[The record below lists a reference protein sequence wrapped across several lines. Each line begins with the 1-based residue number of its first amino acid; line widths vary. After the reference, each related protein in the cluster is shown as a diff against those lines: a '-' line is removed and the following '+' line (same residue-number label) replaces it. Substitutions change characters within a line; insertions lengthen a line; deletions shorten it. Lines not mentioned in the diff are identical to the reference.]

1 MKSGILAGMLLA
13 TVMAGPAFAQGAPI
27 KLANVAELSG
37 GGATV
42 GTNWKNGIDL
52 AIEEINAKGGVLGR
66 KLEVTHADSQSN
78 PGVARAQVQKALDG
92 EPYVLLGPG
101 YSGSVKVTAPLA
113 AEAGIAQIMGG
124 EAAELT
130 QAGNKFLFRTSFGQ
144 QSSMPKVAKYINDE
158 VKAKSVAIVWVNNDF
173 GRGGRDVITKEFGK
187 YGIKVAADL
196 STEAG
201 QADFAADV
209 SKIKAAAP
217 DAVFVYLNEEES
229 ARILKE
235 LKRQAVTVPL
245 VGETT
250 LIGQKVVELAGDAA
264 NGARG
269 HVGLTTDAPVDL
281 IKAFRDKFSKKY
293 NYVPDHNGLKG
304 LSRDLHDQGHH
315 RKDGQGRFEGV
326 RRQSS
331 RPHHQGGQRAGHPD
345 GCDLRRERRHRSP
358 GFPGRDRRW
367 QAGHQEGAA
376 EAELEHD
383 PEKCEAVFP
392 SRDQTRQSVDDAELM
407 LTY

>member
-1 MKSGILAGMLLA
+1 MKRMIYSSLVIAGVALA
-13 TVMAGPAFAQGAPI
+13 AGLTTAAFAQSAAPI
-27 KLANVAELSG
+27 KLADVAELSG

-52 AIEEINAKGGVLGR
+52 AVEEINAKGGILGH
-66 KLEVTHADSQSN
+66 KIEVTHADSQSN
-78 PGVARAQVQKALDG
+78 PGVARAQVQKALDS

-113 AEAGIAQIMGG
+113 AEAGITEIMGG

-144 QSSMPKVAKYINDE
+144 QSTMPKVAKYIADDL
-158 VKAKSVAIVWVNNDF
+158 KAKSVAVVWVNNDF
-173 GRGGRDVITKEFGK
+173 GKGGRDVIIREFGK
-187 YGIKVAADL
+187 LGVKVVADL

-209 SKIKAAAP
+209 AKLKAAAP

-235 LKRQAVTVPL
+235 LKRQGVSVPL

-250 LIGQKVVELAGDAA
+250 LIGQKVIELAGDAA

-269 HVGLTTDAPVDL
+269 HVGLTTDAPVPAV
-281 IKAFRDKFSKKY
+281 KAFRDRFVKKY

-304 LSRDLHDQGHH
+304 YLAIYMIKAVTDKMGKVDPKNFANTLHGMTIKAADEPGILMDVTFDQNGDID
-315 RKDGQGRFEGV
+315 REGFLVEVVDGKQV
-326 RRQSS
+326 VKQVL
-331 RPHHQGGQRAGHPD
+331 PKLH
-345 GCDLRRERRHRSP
+345 
-358 GFPGRDRRW
+358 
-367 QAGHQEGAA
+367 
-376 EAELEHD
+376 
-383 PEKCEAVFP
+383 
-392 SRDQTRQSVDDAELM
+392 
-407 LTY
+407 

>member
-1 MKSGILAGMLLA
+1 M
-13 TVMAGPAFAQGAPI
+13 
-27 KLANVAELSG
+27 SG

-52 AIEEINAKGGVLGR
+52 AIEEINAKGGILGR

-78 PGVARAQVQKALDG
+78 PGVARAQVQKALDS

-158 VKAKSVAIVWVNNDF
+158 LKAKSVAIVWVNNDF
-173 GRGGRDVITKEFGK
+173 GRGGRDVIAKEFARD
-187 YGIKVAADL
+187 GIKVAADL

-209 SKIKAAAP
+209 SKIKAANP
-217 DAVFVYLNEEES
+217 DAVFIYLNEEES

-235 LKRQAVTVPL
+235 LKRQGVTAPL
-245 VGETT
+245 IGETT
-250 LIGQKVVELAGDAA
+250 LVGQKVVELAGDAA

-281 IKAFRDKFSKKY
+281 VKAFREKFVKKY
-293 NYVPDHNGLKG
+293 NYVPDHNGIKG
-304 LSRDLHDQGHH
+304 YLAIYMIKAATEKMGKVDAKAL
-315 RKDGQGRFEGV
+315 
-326 RRQSS
+326 RRYPAW
-331 RPHHQGGQRAGHPD
+331 PHHQGRERAGHPD
-345 GCDLRRERRHRSP
+345 GRDLRSERRHRSP
-358 GFPGRDRRW
+358 GFSGRDRRG
-367 QAGHQEGAA
+367 QAGRQAGAA
-376 EAELEHD
+376 EAAL
-383 PEKCEAVFP
+383 
-392 SRDQTRQSVDDAELM
+392 SRAFSRQRKSAGRYVAGVRK
-407 LTY
+407 

>member
-1 MKSGILAGMLLA
+1 MKPMKPVILAGVLFGSYLA
-13 TVMAGPAFAQGAPI
+13 GAAFAQSAGPI
-27 KLANVAELSG
+27 KLADVAELSG

-113 AEAGIAQIMGG
+113 AEAGITQIMGG

-158 VKAKSVAIVWVNNDF
+158 LKAKSVAIVWVNNDF
-173 GRGGRDVITKEFGK
+173 GKGGRDAITREFGRL
-187 YGIKVAADL
+187 GIKVAADI

-201 QADFAADV
+201 QVDFAADV
-209 SKIKAAAP
+209 SKVKAAAP
-217 DAVFVYLNEEES
+217 DAVFIYLNEEES

-235 LKRQAVTVPL
+235 LKRQSVTTPL

-269 HVGLTTDAPVDL
+269 HVGLTTDAPVEL
-281 IKAFRDKFSKKY
+281 IKSFREKFVKKY
-293 NYVPDHNGLKG
+293 NYVPDHNGIKG
-304 LSRDLHDQGHH
+304 YLAVYMIKAATEKMGKVDSKAFADTLHGLTIKAANEPGILMDVTFDQNGDVD
-315 RKDGQGRFEGV
+315 RQGFLVEIVDGKQV
-326 RRQSS
+326 IKQVL
-331 RPHHQGGQRAGHPD
+331 PK
-345 GCDLRRERRHRSP
+345 LN
-358 GFPGRDRRW
+358 
-367 QAGHQEGAA
+367 
-376 EAELEHD
+376 
-383 PEKCEAVFP
+383 
-392 SRDQTRQSVDDAELM
+392 
-407 LTY
+407 

>member
-1 MKSGILAGMLLA
+1 MEMKSGIFAGLLLA
-13 TVMAGPAFAQGAPI
+13 TVSAGAAFAQGAPI

-113 AEAGIAQIMGG
+113 AEAGITQIMGG

-130 QAGNKFLFRTSFGQ
+130 QGGNKVLFRTSCGQ
-144 QSSMPKVAKYINDE
+144 QSSMPKVAKYINDAL
-158 VKAKSVAIVWVNNDF
+158 KAKSVAIVWVNNDF
-173 GRGGRDVITKEFGK
+173 GKGGRDAIAKEFVR
-187 YGIKVAADL
+187 YNIKVAADI

-209 SKIKAAAP
+209 NKIKAAAP
-217 DAVFVYLNEEES
+217 DVVFIYVNEEES
-229 ARILKE
+229 ARMLKE
-235 LKRQAVTVPL
+235 LKRQSVTVPL

-250 LIGQKVVELAGDAA
+250 LVGQKVVELAGDAA

-281 IKAFRDKFSKKY
+281 VKAFREKFVKKY
-293 NYVPDHNGLKG
+293 NYVPDHNGIKG
-304 LSRDLHDQGHH
+304 YLAIYMIKATTEKIGKVDAKAFADHLHGLTIKAASEPGILMDVTFDQNGDID
-315 RKDGQGRFEGV
+315 RQGFLVEVVEGKQV
-326 RRQSS
+326 IKQVL
-331 RPHHQGGQRAGHPD
+331 PK
-345 GCDLRRERRHRSP
+345 LN
-358 GFPGRDRRW
+358 
-367 QAGHQEGAA
+367 
-376 EAELEHD
+376 
-383 PEKCEAVFP
+383 
-392 SRDQTRQSVDDAELM
+392 
-407 LTY
+407 

>member
-1 MKSGILAGMLLA
+1 MQRIIVTGLVLATCLAGA
-13 TVMAGPAFAQGAPI
+13 AFAQSGPPI
-27 KLANVAELSG
+27 KLADVAELSG

-52 AIEEINAKGGVLGR
+52 AIEEVNAKGGILGR

-113 AEAGIAQIMGG
+113 AEAGITEIMGG

-144 QSSMPKVAKYINDE
+144 QSTMPKVAKYIADD
-158 VKAKSVAIVWVNNDF
+158 VKAKTVAVVWVNNDF
-173 GRGGRDVITKEFGK
+173 GKGGRDVITQEFGK
-187 YGIKVAADL
+187 LGIKVVADL

-209 SKIKAAAP
+209 AKVKAAAP

-235 LKRQAVTVPL
+235 LKRQGVSVPL
-245 VGETT
+245 IGETT
-250 LIGQKVVELAGDAA
+250 LVGQKVIELAGDAA

-269 HVGLTTDAPVDL
+269 HVGLTTDAPVPAV
-281 IKAFRDKFSKKY
+281 KAFRERFVKKY

-304 LSRDLHDQGHH
+304 YLAIYMIKAATEKMGKVDPKGFANTLHGMTIKAADEPGILMDVTFDQNGDID
-315 RKDGQGRFEGV
+315 RQGFLVEVVDGKQV
-326 RRQSS
+326 VKQVL
-331 RPHHQGGQRAGHPD
+331 PKLH
-345 GCDLRRERRHRSP
+345 
-358 GFPGRDRRW
+358 
-367 QAGHQEGAA
+367 
-376 EAELEHD
+376 
-383 PEKCEAVFP
+383 
-392 SRDQTRQSVDDAELM
+392 
-407 LTY
+407 

>member
-1 MKSGILAGMLLA
+1 MKPGVLAGAVLAALL
-13 TVMAGPAFAQGAPI
+13 TGSAFAQSGAPI
-27 KLANVAELSG
+27 VLADVAELSG
-37 GGATV
+37 SGATV

-52 AIEEINAKGGVLGR
+52 AIEEINAKGGILGR
-66 KLEVTHADSQSN
+66 KLNVTHADSQTN
-78 PGVARAQVQKALDG
+78 PGVARAQVQKALDN

-130 QAGNKFLFRTSFGQ
+130 QGGNKFLFRTSFGQ
-144 QSSMPKVAKYINDE
+144 QSSMPKVAKYINDDI
-158 VKAKSVAIVWVNNDF
+158 KAKSVAIVWVNNDF
-173 GRGGRDVITKEFGK
+173 GRGGRDVIAREFAR

-217 DAVFVYLNEEES
+217 DAVFIYLNEEES

-235 LKRQAVTVPL
+235 LKRQGVTVPL
-245 VGETT
+245 IGETT
-250 LIGQKVVELAGDAA
+250 LVGQKVVELAGEAA

-281 IKAFRDKFSKKY
+281 VKAFREKFVSKY
-293 NYVPDHNGLKG
+293 NYIPDHNGIKG
-304 LSRDLHDQGHH
+304 YLAIYMIKATTEKMGKVDPKAFAENLHGLTIRAANEPGILMDVTIDQNGDID
-315 RKDGQGRFEGV
+315 RQGFLVEIVDGKQV
-326 RRQSS
+326 VKQVL
-331 RPHHQGGQRAGHPD
+331 PK
-345 GCDLRRERRHRSP
+345 LN
-358 GFPGRDRRW
+358 
-367 QAGHQEGAA
+367 
-376 EAELEHD
+376 
-383 PEKCEAVFP
+383 
-392 SRDQTRQSVDDAELM
+392 
-407 LTY
+407 

>member
-1 MKSGILAGMLLA
+1 MRLIILAGLCSAALLTGA
-13 TVMAGPAFAQGAPI
+13 AYAQSGAPI
-27 KLANVAELSG
+27 KIADVAELSG

-42 GTNWKNGIDL
+42 GNNWKNGIDL
-52 AIEEINAKGGVLGR
+52 AVEEINAKGGILGR
-66 KLEVTHADSQSN
+66 KIEVSHADSQSN

-113 AEAGIAQIMGG
+113 AEAGITQIMGG

-158 VKAKSVAIVWVNNDF
+158 LKAKSVAVVWVNNDF
-173 GRGGRDVITKEFGK
+173 GRGGRDVITKEFNRL
-187 YGIKVAADL
+187 GIKVAADL

-217 DAVFVYLNEEES
+217 DAVFIYVNEEES

-235 LKRQAVTVPL
+235 IKRQGVTAPL
-245 VGETT
+245 IGETT
-250 LIGQKVVELAGDAA
+250 LVGQKVIELAGDAA

-269 HVGLTTDAPVDL
+269 HVGLTTDAPVEAV
-281 IKAFRDKFSKKY
+281 KAFRDRFVKKY

-304 LSRDLHDQGHH
+304 YLAIYMVKATTEKMGKVDSKAFADTLHGLTIKTSAEPNILMDVTFDQNGDID
-315 RKDGQGRFEGV
+315 RQGF
-326 RRQSS
+326 
-331 RPHHQGGQRAGHPD
+331 
-345 GCDLRRERRHRSP
+345 L
-358 GFPGRDRRW
+358 
-367 QAGHQEGAA
+367 
-376 EAELEHD
+376 
-383 PEKCEAVFP
+383 
-392 SRDQTRQSVDDAELM
+392 
-407 LTY
+407 

>member
-1 MKSGILAGMLLA
+1 MRSIILAGLCSAVLLSGA
-13 TVMAGPAFAQGAPI
+13 AYAQSGAPI
-27 KLANVAELSG
+27 KIANVAELSG

-52 AIEEINAKGGVLGR
+52 AVEEINAKGGILGR
-66 KLEVTHADSQSN
+66 KIEVSHADSQSN

-158 VKAKSVAIVWVNNDF
+158 LKAKSVAVVWVNNDF
-173 GRGGRDVITKEFGK
+173 GRGGRDVITKEFNRL
-187 YGIKVAADL
+187 GIKVAADL

-217 DAVFVYLNEEES
+217 DAVFIYVNEEES

-235 LKRQAVTVPL
+235 IKRQGVTAPL
-245 VGETT
+245 IGETT
-250 LIGQKVVELAGDAA
+250 LVGQKVIELAGDAA

-269 HVGLTTDAPVDL
+269 HVGLTTDAPVEA
-281 IKAFRDKFSKKY
+281 IKAFRDRFVKKY

-304 LSRDLHDQGHH
+304 YLAIYMVKATTEKMGKVDSKAFADTLHGLTIKTSAEPNILMDVTFDQNGDID
-315 RKDGQGRFEGV
+315 RQGFLVEVVEGKQV
-326 RRQSS
+326 VKQVL
-331 RPHHQGGQRAGHPD
+331 PK
-345 GCDLRRERRHRSP
+345 LN
-358 GFPGRDRRW
+358 
-367 QAGHQEGAA
+367 
-376 EAELEHD
+376 
-383 PEKCEAVFP
+383 
-392 SRDQTRQSVDDAELM
+392 
-407 LTY
+407 

>member
-1 MKSGILAGMLLA
+1 MKPVILAGALLA
-13 TVMAGPAFAQGAPI
+13 TIMTAAAFAQSGTSI
-27 KLANVAELSG
+27 KLADVAELSG

-78 PGVARAQVQKALDG
+78 PGVARAQVQKALDN

-144 QSSMPKVAKYINDE
+144 QSSMPKVAKYINDDI
-158 VKAKSVAIVWVNNDF
+158 KAKSVAIVWVNNDF
-173 GRGGRDVITKEFGK
+173 GRGGRDVIAREFAR

-209 SKIKAAAP
+209 SKIKTANP
-217 DAVFVYLNEEES
+217 DAVFIYLNEEES

-235 LKRQAVTVPL
+235 LKRQGVTVPL
-245 VGETT
+245 IGETT
-250 LIGQKVVELAGDAA
+250 LVGQKVVELAGDAA

-281 IKAFRDKFSKKY
+281 IKGFREKFVRKY
-293 NYVPDHNGLKG
+293 SYIPDHNGIKG
-304 LSRDLHDQGHH
+304 YLAVYMVKAATEKMGKVDGKMLADALHGLTVRAANEPGILMDVTFDQNGDID
-315 RKDGQGRFEGV
+315 RQGFLVEIVEGKQV
-326 RRQSS
+326 VKQVL
-331 RPHHQGGQRAGHPD
+331 PK
-345 GCDLRRERRHRSP
+345 LN
-358 GFPGRDRRW
+358 
-367 QAGHQEGAA
+367 
-376 EAELEHD
+376 
-383 PEKCEAVFP
+383 
-392 SRDQTRQSVDDAELM
+392 
-407 LTY
+407 

>member
-1 MKSGILAGMLLA
+1 MRPGILAGVVLA
-13 TVMAGPAFAQGAPI
+13 TILTGAAFAQSGAPI
-27 KLANVAELSG
+27 KLADVAELSG

-52 AIEEINAKGGVLGR
+52 ATEEINAKGGILGR

-78 PGVARAQVQKALDG
+78 PGVARAQVQKALDN
-92 EPYVLLGPG
+92 EPYALLGPG

-113 AEAGIAQIMGG
+113 AEAGITQIVGG

-158 VKAKSVAIVWVNNDF
+158 LKAKSVAIVWVNNDF
-173 GRGGRDVITKEFGK
+173 GKGGRDVIAREFAR

-209 SKIKAAAP
+209 SKIKAANP
-217 DAVFVYLNEEES
+217 DAVFIYLNEEES

-235 LKRQAVTVPL
+235 LKRQGVTAPL
-245 VGETT
+245 IGETT
-250 LIGQKVVELAGDAA
+250 LVGQKVVELAGEAA

-281 IKAFRDKFSKKY
+281 VKAFREKFVKKY
-293 NYVPDHNGLKG
+293 NYIPDHNGIKG
-304 LSRDLHDQGHH
+304 YLAIYMVKAATEKMGKIDAKALAANLHGLTIKAANEPGILMDVSIDQNGDID
-315 RKDGQGRFEGV
+315 RQGFLVEIVEGKQV
-326 RRQSS
+326 IKQVL
-331 RPHHQGGQRAGHPD
+331 PK
-345 GCDLRRERRHRSP
+345 LN
-358 GFPGRDRRW
+358 
-367 QAGHQEGAA
+367 
-376 EAELEHD
+376 
-383 PEKCEAVFP
+383 
-392 SRDQTRQSVDDAELM
+392 
-407 LTY
+407 

>member
-1 MKSGILAGMLLA
+1 MRSITLAGLCSAVLLSGA
-13 TVMAGPAFAQGAPI
+13 AFAQSGAPI
-27 KLANVAELSG
+27 KIANVAELSG

-42 GTNWKNGIDL
+42 GNNWKNGIDL
-52 AIEEINAKGGVLGR
+52 AVEEVNAKGGILGR
-66 KLEVTHADSQSN
+66 KIEVSHADSQSN

-113 AEAGIAQIMGG
+113 AEAGITQIMGG

-158 VKAKSVAIVWVNNDF
+158 LKAKSVAVVWVNNDF
-173 GRGGRDVITKEFGK
+173 GRGGRDVITKEFNRL
-187 YGIKVAADL
+187 GIKVAADL

-217 DAVFVYLNEEES
+217 DAVFIYVNEEES

-235 LKRQAVTVPL
+235 IKRQGVTAPL
-245 VGETT
+245 IGETT
-250 LIGQKVVELAGDAA
+250 LVGQKVIELAGDAA

-269 HVGLTTDAPVDL
+269 HVGLTTDAPIEA
-281 IKAFRDKFSKKY
+281 IKAFRDRFVKKY

-304 LSRDLHDQGHH
+304 YLAIYMVKATTEKMGKVDSKAFADTLHGLTIKTSTEPNILMDVTFDQNGDID
-315 RKDGQGRFEGV
+315 RQGFLVEVVEGKQV
-326 RRQSS
+326 VKQVL
-331 RPHHQGGQRAGHPD
+331 PK
-345 GCDLRRERRHRSP
+345 LN
-358 GFPGRDRRW
+358 
-367 QAGHQEGAA
+367 
-376 EAELEHD
+376 
-383 PEKCEAVFP
+383 
-392 SRDQTRQSVDDAELM
+392 
-407 LTY
+407 

>member
-1 MKSGILAGMLLA
+1 MKPVILAGALLA
-13 TVMAGPAFAQGAPI
+13 TILTAAAFAQSGTSI
-27 KLANVAELSG
+27 KLADVAELSG

-52 AIEEINAKGGVLGR
+52 AVEEINAKGGVLGR

-78 PGVARAQVQKALDG
+78 PGVARAQVQKALDN

-144 QSSMPKVAKYINDE
+144 QSSMPKVAKYINDDI
-158 VKAKSVAIVWVNNDF
+158 KAKSVAIVWVNNDF
-173 GRGGRDVITKEFGK
+173 GRGGRDVIAREFAR

-209 SKIKAAAP
+209 SKIKAANP
-217 DAVFVYLNEEES
+217 DAVFIYLNEEES

-235 LKRQAVTVPL
+235 LKRQGVTVPL
-245 VGETT
+245 IGETT
-250 LIGQKVVELAGDAA
+250 LVGQKVVELAGDAA

-281 IKAFRDKFSKKY
+281 IKGFREKFVRKY
-293 NYVPDHNGLKG
+293 SYIPDHNGIKG
-304 LSRDLHDQGHH
+304 YLAVYMVKAATEKMGKVDGKALADALHGLTVRAANEPGILMDVTFDQNGDID
-315 RKDGQGRFEGV
+315 RQGFLVEIVEGKQV
-326 RRQSS
+326 VKQVL
-331 RPHHQGGQRAGHPD
+331 PK
-345 GCDLRRERRHRSP
+345 LN
-358 GFPGRDRRW
+358 
-367 QAGHQEGAA
+367 
-376 EAELEHD
+376 
-383 PEKCEAVFP
+383 
-392 SRDQTRQSVDDAELM
+392 
-407 LTY
+407 

>member
-1 MKSGILAGMLLA
+1 MRSIILAGLCSAVLLSGA
-13 TVMAGPAFAQGAPI
+13 AYAQSGAPI
-27 KLANVAELSG
+27 KIANVAELSG

-52 AIEEINAKGGVLGR
+52 AVEEINAKGGILGR
-66 KLEVTHADSQSN
+66 KIEVSHADSQSN

-113 AEAGIAQIMGG
+113 AEAGITQIMGG

-144 QSSMPKVAKYINDE
+144 QSSMPKVAKYVNDE
-158 VKAKSVAIVWVNNDF
+158 LKAKSVAVVWVNNDF
-173 GRGGRDVITKEFGK
+173 GRGGRDVITKEFNRL
-187 YGIKVAADL
+187 GIKVAADL

-217 DAVFVYLNEEES
+217 DAVFIYVNEEES

-235 LKRQAVTVPL
+235 IKRQGVTAPL
-245 VGETT
+245 IGETT
-250 LIGQKVVELAGDAA
+250 LVGQKVIELAGDAA

-269 HVGLTTDAPVDL
+269 HVGLTTDAPVEA
-281 IKAFRDKFSKKY
+281 IKAFRDRFVKKY

-304 LSRDLHDQGHH
+304 YLAIYMVKATTEKMGKVDSKAFADTLHGLTIKTSAEPNILMDVTFDQNGDID
-315 RKDGQGRFEGV
+315 RQGFLVEVVEGKQV
-326 RRQSS
+326 VKQVL
-331 RPHHQGGQRAGHPD
+331 PK
-345 GCDLRRERRHRSP
+345 LN
-358 GFPGRDRRW
+358 
-367 QAGHQEGAA
+367 
-376 EAELEHD
+376 
-383 PEKCEAVFP
+383 
-392 SRDQTRQSVDDAELM
+392 
-407 LTY
+407 

>member
-1 MKSGILAGMLLA
+1 MKYGFLAGILLA
-13 TVMAGPAFAQGAPI
+13 ALSSGAAFGQAI
-27 KLANVAELSG
+27 KISDVAELSG

-42 GTNWKNGIDL
+42 GNNWKNGIDL
-52 AIEEINAKGGVLGR
+52 AVEEVNAKGGILGR

-158 VKAKSVAIVWVNNDF
+158 LKAKSVAIVWVNNDF
-173 GRGGRDVITKEFGK
+173 GKGGRDVITREFAK
-187 YGIKVAADL
+187 YNIKITADL

-217 DAVFVYLNEEES
+217 DAVLVYVNEEES
-229 ARILKE
+229 ARMLKE
-235 LKRQAVTVPL
+235 LKRQAITVPL
-245 VGETT
+245 IGETT

-281 IKAFRDKFSKKY
+281 I
-293 NYVPDHNGLKG
+293 
-304 LSRDLHDQGHH
+304 
-315 RKDGQGRFEGV
+315 
-326 RRQSS
+326 
-331 RPHHQGGQRAGHPD
+331 
-345 GCDLRRERRHRSP
+345 
-358 GFPGRDRRW
+358 
-367 QAGHQEGAA
+367 
-376 EAELEHD
+376 
-383 PEKCEAVFP
+383 
-392 SRDQTRQSVDDAELM
+392 
-407 LTY
+407 

>member
-1 MKSGILAGMLLA
+1 MKSGILAGAVLA
-13 TVMAGPAFAQGAPI
+13 TILTGAALAQSGAII
-27 KLANVAELSG
+27 KLADVAELSG

-52 AIEEINAKGGVLGR
+52 AIEEINAKGGILGHR
-66 KLEVTHADSQSN
+66 LEVTHADSQSN
-78 PGVARAQVQKALDG
+78 PGVARAQAQKALDG

-130 QAGNKFLFRTSFGQ
+130 QGGNKFLFRTSFGQ
-144 QSSMPKVAKYINDE
+144 QSSMPKVAKYINDDI
-158 VKAKSVAIVWVNNDF
+158 KAKSVAIVWVNNDF
-173 GRGGRDVITKEFGK
+173 GKGGRDVIAREFAR

-217 DAVFVYLNEEES
+217 GAVFIYLNEEES

-235 LKRQAVTVPL
+235 LKRQGVTAPL
-245 VGETT
+245 IGETT
-250 LIGQKVVELAGDAA
+250 LVGQKVVELAGEAA

-281 IKAFRDKFSKKY
+281 VRAFREKFVKKY
-293 NYVPDHNGLKG
+293 NYIPDHNGIKG
-304 LSRDLHDQGHH
+304 YLAIYMIKAATEKMGKLDAKALAANLHGLTIKAADEPGILMDVTFDQNGDID
-315 RKDGQGRFEGV
+315 RQGFLVEIVEGKQV
-326 RRQSS
+326 IKQVL
-331 RPHHQGGQRAGHPD
+331 PK
-345 GCDLRRERRHRSP
+345 LN
-358 GFPGRDRRW
+358 
-367 QAGHQEGAA
+367 
-376 EAELEHD
+376 
-383 PEKCEAVFP
+383 
-392 SRDQTRQSVDDAELM
+392 
-407 LTY
+407 

>member
-1 MKSGILAGMLLA
+1 MKSKIIAGLMLAALS
-13 TVMAGPAFAQGAPI
+13 AGAALAQGAPI
-27 KLANVAELSG
+27 KIANVAELSG

-42 GTNWKNGIDL
+42 GNNWKNGIDL
-52 AIEEINAKGGVLGR
+52 AVEEINAKGGLLGR
-66 KLEVTHADSQSN
+66 KIEVSHADSQSN
-78 PGVARAQVQKALDG
+78 PGIARAQVQKALDS

-113 AEAGIAQIMGG
+113 AEAEITQIMGG

-130 QAGNKFLFRTSFGQ
+130 QAGNKYLFRTSFGQ

-173 GRGGRDVITKEFGK
+173 GKGGRDVISKEFAK
-187 YGIKVAADL
+187 YNIKIAADL

-217 DAVFVYLNEEES
+217 DAVFIYVNEEES

-235 LKRQAVTVPL
+235 LKRQGVTAPL
-245 VGETT
+245 IGETT
-250 LIGQKVVELAGDAA
+250 LVGQKVVELAGDAA

-281 IKAFRDKFSKKY
+281 VKAFREKFVKKY

-304 LSRDLHDQGHH
+304 YLAIYMVKAATEKMGKVDPKGVANALHGLTIKAAQEPGILMDVTFSETGDIDRQGFLVEIV
-315 RKDGQGRFEGV
+315 DGKQV
-326 RRQSS
+326 IKQVL
-331 RPHHQGGQRAGHPD
+331 PK
-345 GCDLRRERRHRSP
+345 LN
-358 GFPGRDRRW
+358 
-367 QAGHQEGAA
+367 
-376 EAELEHD
+376 
-383 PEKCEAVFP
+383 
-392 SRDQTRQSVDDAELM
+392 
-407 LTY
+407 

>member
-1 MKSGILAGMLLA
+1 MKRMIYSSLVIAGVALA
-13 TVMAGPAFAQGAPI
+13 AGLTTAAFAQSAAPI
-27 KLANVAELSG
+27 KLADVAELSG

-52 AIEEINAKGGVLGR
+52 AVAEINAKGGILGH
-66 KLEVTHADSQSN
+66 KIEVTHADSQSN
-78 PGVARAQVQKALDG
+78 PGVARAQVQKALDS

-113 AEAGIAQIMGG
+113 AEAGITEIMGG

-144 QSSMPKVAKYINDE
+144 QSTMPKVAKYIADDL
-158 VKAKSVAIVWVNNDF
+158 KAKTVAVVWVNNDF
-173 GRGGRDVITKEFGK
+173 GKGGRDVIIQEFGK
-187 YGIKVAADL
+187 LGVKVVADL

-209 SKIKAAAP
+209 AKLKAASP
-217 DAVFVYLNEEES
+217 DAAFIYLNEEES

-235 LKRQAVTVPL
+235 LKRQGVSVPL

-250 LIGQKVVELAGDAA
+250 LIGQKVIELAGDAA

-269 HVGLTTDAPVDL
+269 HVGLTTDAPVPAV
-281 IKAFRDKFSKKY
+281 KAFRDRFVKKY

-304 LSRDLHDQGHH
+304 YLAIYMIKAVTDKMGKVDPKNFANTLHGMTIKAADEPGILMDVTFDQNGDID
-315 RKDGQGRFEGV
+315 REGFLV
-326 RRQSS
+326 EVVNGKQVVKQVL
-331 RPHHQGGQRAGHPD
+331 PKLH
-345 GCDLRRERRHRSP
+345 
-358 GFPGRDRRW
+358 
-367 QAGHQEGAA
+367 
-376 EAELEHD
+376 
-383 PEKCEAVFP
+383 
-392 SRDQTRQSVDDAELM
+392 
-407 LTY
+407 

>member
-1 MKSGILAGMLLA
+1 MKSTLLAGALLA
-13 TVMAGPAFAQGAPI
+13 FAAATSAHAQAI
-27 KLANVAELSG
+27 KLADVAELSG
-37 GGATV
+37 GGATD
-42 GTNWKNGIDL
+42 GTKWNTGIDL
-52 AIEEINAKGGVLGR
+52 ATEEINAKGGVLGR

-158 VKAKSVAIVWVNNDF
+158 LKAKSVAIVWVNNDF
-173 GRGGRDVITKEFGK
+173 GKGGRDVITKEFAK
-187 YGIKVAADL
+187 YNIKVAADI

-217 DAVFVYLNEEES
+217 DAVFVYVNGDES
-229 ARILKE
+229 ARMLQE
-235 LKRQAVTVPL
+235 LERQAITVPL
-245 VGETT
+245 MGETT
-250 LIGQKVVELAGDAA
+250 LVGQKVVELAGDAA

-269 HVGLTTDAPVDL
+269 HVGRTTDAPVDL
-281 IKAFRDKFSKKY
+281 IKAFREKFVKKY

-304 LSRDLHDQGHH
+304 YLAIYMVKATTEKMGKVDAKAFADNLHGLTIKAASEPGILMDVTFDEKGDIDRQGFLVEIVDGKQVVKQVV
-315 RKDGQGRFEGV
+315 RKV
-326 RRQSS
+326 N
-331 RPHHQGGQRAGHPD
+331 
-345 GCDLRRERRHRSP
+345 
-358 GFPGRDRRW
+358 
-367 QAGHQEGAA
+367 
-376 EAELEHD
+376 
-383 PEKCEAVFP
+383 
-392 SRDQTRQSVDDAELM
+392 
-407 LTY
+407 

>member
-1 MKSGILAGMLLA
+1 MRPMILAGAMLAALCTTA
-13 TVMAGPAFAQGAPI
+13 TAQTI
-27 KLANVAELSG
+27 KLADVAELSG

-52 AIEEINAKGGVLGR
+52 AVEEVNAKGGILGR
-66 KLEVTHADSQSN
+66 KIEVTHADSQSN

-113 AEAGIAQIMGG
+113 AEAGITQIMGG

-144 QSSMPKVAKYINDE
+144 QSSMPKVAKYMAEDL
-158 VKAKSVAIVWVNNDF
+158 KAKSVAVVWVNNDF
-173 GRGGRDVITKEFGK
+173 GKGGRDVILKEFAK
-187 YGIKVAADL
+187 RNVKVAADL

-209 SKIKAAAP
+209 SKIKAASP
-217 DAVFVYLNEEES
+217 DAVFIYVNEEES

-235 LKRQAVTVPL
+235 IKRQGVTVPL
-245 VGETT
+245 IGETT

-281 IKAFRDKFSKKY
+281 VKAFREKFVKKY
-293 NYVPDHNGLKG
+293 NYVPDHNGIKG
-304 LSRDLHDQGHH
+304 YLSIYMIKAATEKMGKVDPKGVADALHGLTITAAKEPGILMDVTFDQNGDID
-315 RKDGQGRFEGV
+315 RQGFLVEIVDGKQV
-326 RRQSS
+326 VKQVL
-331 RPHHQGGQRAGHPD
+331 PK
-345 GCDLRRERRHRSP
+345 LN
-358 GFPGRDRRW
+358 
-367 QAGHQEGAA
+367 
-376 EAELEHD
+376 
-383 PEKCEAVFP
+383 
-392 SRDQTRQSVDDAELM
+392 
-407 LTY
+407 

>member
-1 MKSGILAGMLLA
+1 VKSIILAS
-13 TVMAGPAFAQGAPI
+13 VFAGALVAGAAFAQSGAPI
-27 KLANVAELSG
+27 KLADVAELSG

-52 AIEEINAKGGVLGR
+52 AVEEINAKGGVLGR

-113 AEAGIAQIMGG
+113 AEAGITQIMGG

-158 VKAKSVAIVWVNNDF
+158 LKAKSVAVVWVNNDF
-173 GRGGRDVITKEFGK
+173 GRGGRDVITKEFGR
-187 YGIKVAADL
+187 YGIKVAADV

-217 DAVFVYLNEEES
+217 DAVFIYLNEEES

-235 LKRQAVTVPL
+235 LKRQGVTAPL
-245 VGETT
+245 MGETT
-250 LIGQKVVELAGDAA
+250 LVGQKVIELAGDAA

-281 IKAFRDKFSKKY
+281 IKAFREKFVKKY
-293 NYVPDHNGLKG
+293 NYVPDHNGIKGYLAIYMIKATTEKMGKVDSKAFAGTLHGLTIKAADEPGILMDVTFDENGDIDRQGFLAEVVEGKQVIKQVLPKLK
-304 LSRDLHDQGHH
+304 
-315 RKDGQGRFEGV
+315 
-326 RRQSS
+326 
-331 RPHHQGGQRAGHPD
+331 
-345 GCDLRRERRHRSP
+345 
-358 GFPGRDRRW
+358 
-367 QAGHQEGAA
+367 
-376 EAELEHD
+376 
-383 PEKCEAVFP
+383 
-392 SRDQTRQSVDDAELM
+392 
-407 LTY
+407 

>member
-1 MKSGILAGMLLA
+1 MRSIILAGLCSATLLSGA
-13 TVMAGPAFAQGAPI
+13 AYAQSGAPI
-27 KLANVAELSG
+27 KIADVAELSG

-42 GTNWKNGIDL
+42 GNNWKNGIDL
-52 AIEEINAKGGVLGR
+52 AVEEINAKGGILGR
-66 KLEVTHADSQSN
+66 KIEVSHADSQSN

-113 AEAGIAQIMGG
+113 AEAGITQIMGG

-158 VKAKSVAIVWVNNDF
+158 LKAKSVAVVWVNNDF
-173 GRGGRDVITKEFGK
+173 GRGGRDVITKEFNRL
-187 YGIKVAADL
+187 GIKVAADL

-217 DAVFVYLNEEES
+217 DAVFIYVNEEES

-235 LKRQAVTVPL
+235 IKRQGVTVPL
-245 VGETT
+245 IGETT
-250 LIGQKVVELAGDAA
+250 LVGQKVIELAGDAA

-269 HVGLTTDAPVDL
+269 HVGLTTDAPIEA
-281 IKAFRDKFSKKY
+281 IKAFRDRFVKKY
-293 NYVPDHNGLKG
+293 SYVPDHNGIKG
-304 LSRDLHDQGHH
+304 YLAIYMVKATTEKMGKVDSKAFADTLHGLTIKTSAEPNILMDVTFDQNGDID
-315 RKDGQGRFEGV
+315 RQGFLVEVVEGKQV
-326 RRQSS
+326 VKQVL
-331 RPHHQGGQRAGHPD
+331 PK
-345 GCDLRRERRHRSP
+345 LN
-358 GFPGRDRRW
+358 
-367 QAGHQEGAA
+367 
-376 EAELEHD
+376 
-383 PEKCEAVFP
+383 
-392 SRDQTRQSVDDAELM
+392 
-407 LTY
+407 